1 MARIALGAAAICAV
15 WALPVMAAPAQSYDI
30 AAQEMG
36 PALEAFAAV
45 SGREVLAPSDVIAG
59 KRANAVRGDLT
70 PEEALARLID
80 GTGLRYEVV
89 EGAFVIKPIA
99 ATGGGS
105 SIGDTAGIVVTGSR
119 IRGAAIASP
128 HIVLGAESFKDQGLA
143 TLTEVA
149 RTIPQNFGGGQNPGV
164 GINVPTASGVNVSNG
179 SSLNL
184 RGLGSDA
191 TLTLLNGRRLS
202 YSGSRQSVDLSSIPT
217 AIVDRIEI
225 VADGASAIYGSD
237 AVAGVANIILR
248 RDAEGVVTTAL
259 IGGSTDG
266 GNDQR
271 IVGVTAG
278 TRWNDGGGILAYEYG
293 TSSPIVG
300 SQRSYTGA
308 SAARGL
314 DLLPDIA
321 RHNAAA
327 SVHQDL
333 GRVSL
338 SLDALYNRRRGL
350 TVYAANAT
358 GDRNG
363 VRVESSSRNESVLVA
378 PSLGVDLGAGWR
390 AGLSASYAKDT
401 GRYASNIFNGATLV
415 SPFNGCYCN
424 TFWSTEATADGPLI
438 ALPGGPVRLALG
450 AGARD
455 VAFVSIRGTNSV
467 QNIDE
472 HQRSVYAFGEANI
485 PALARGDGSPLL
497 QASAA
502 LRFERYPKLAD
513 VVTPKLG
520 LVLSP
525 TPDFDLKASW
535 GRSFRAATMLQRFE
549 STLGILLGAASVGGT
564 GLPAGSTALLVSGG
578 RPDLKPEKARS
589 WSLTADLHPHMLE
602 GARLE
607 VSYFTVR
614 YADRIVIP
622 IAFTSQSLSNPL
634 YADQVTRAPAPAAV
648 TATDGALDQFFNI
661 SGVAYDP
668 ARVVAIIDNA
678 SVNAAVQ
685 RVQGI
690 DAAFTYEQSPGTGA
704 GRINAALYASYL
716 DSSQRLTA
724 AQPEFPLAGRLFN
737 PPHFRARGVLGWRA
751 GIIALTGA
759 VNRIGGVTDARKTT
773 PVAVRGMTTFDLTAR
788 LRSAETSGLTKG
800 LEFTLTVQNLLNT
813 APDRIATSQVYDNPY
828 DSTNYSPMG
837 RYIALSVSKS
847 W

>member
-1 MARIALGAAAICAV
+1 MEWAIAASCLVWAAPLAAAEERH
-15 WALPVMAAPAQSYDI
+15 YEI
-30 AAQEMG
+30 AAQDLAS
-36 PALEAFAAV
+36 ALDAFATA
-45 SGREVLAPSDVIAG
+45 SGREVIASSDVIAG
-59 KRANAVRGDLT
+59 KHGNAVRGEL
-70 PEEALARLID
+70 LAETAMAQLLA
-80 GTGLRYEVV
+80 GTGLRYEIV
-89 EGAFVIKPIA
+89 ESAFVIKAPV
-99 ATGGGS
+99 GGPS
-105 SIGDTAGIVVTGSR
+105 PSTAGGPEGIVVTGTR

-128 HIVLGAESFKDQGLA
+128 SIKLRAEDLKDQGLA
-143 TLTEVA
+143 TLSDA
-149 RTIPQNFGGGQNPGV
+149 AQTIPQNFGGGQNPGV
-164 GINVPTASGVNVSNG
+164 GINVPAASGVNVSNG

-191 TLTLLNGRRLS
+191 TLTLLNGRRLA
-202 YSGSRQSVDLSSIPT
+202 YSSSRQSVDLSSIPT
-217 AIVDRIEI
+217 GIVNRIEI

-278 TRWNDGGGILAYEYG
+278 TRWNGGGGILAYEYG

-358 GDRNG
+358 GDRGG
-363 VRVESSSRNESVLVA
+363 VRVETSSRNESFLVA
-378 PSLGVDLGAGWR
+378 PSLGIDLGAGWR

-401 GRYASNIFNGATLV
+401 GRYASNLYNGATLV
-415 SPFNGCYCN
+415 RPFNGCYCN
-424 TFWSTEATADGPLI
+424 TFWLAEATADGPLF
-438 ALPGGPVRLALG
+438 ALTGGPVRLAVG
-450 AGARD
+450 AGTRD
-455 VAFVSIRGTNSV
+455 IGFVSFRGTGSV

-472 HQRSVYAFGEANI
+472 HQRSYYAFGEANI
-485 PALARGDGSPLL
+485 PALARGDGAALL

-549 STLGILLGAASVGGT
+549 STLGILLAATSVGGT
-564 GLPAGSTALLVSGG
+564 GLPAGSTALLVTGG

-589 WSLTADLHPHMLE
+589 WSLTADLHPRMLE

-607 VSYFTVR
+607 VSYFNVR
-614 YADRIVIP
+614 YADRIVVP
-622 IAFTSQSLSNPL
+622 IAFTSQALSNPL
-634 YADQVTRAPAPAAV
+634 YTDQVTRAPAPGAV
-648 TATDGALDQFFNI
+648 TATVGALDQFFNI

-690 DAAFTYEQSPGTGA
+690 DAAFTFEQPLGTGA

-716 DSSQRLTA
+716 DSSQRLTT

-759 VNRIGGVTDARKTT
+759 VNRIGGVTDVRAST

-800 LEFTLTVQNLLNT
+800 LEFTLTIQNLLNT
-813 APDRIATSQVYDNPY
+813 APGRIATSQVYDNPY
-828 DSTNYSPMG
+828 DSTNYSPVG